1 MNCKIFK
8 GDMYCIIIK
17 MRLFYVLLF
26 KKLIDIIFSKL
37 VNFIFFL
44 LLRVLRYCLIM
55 MLDENLGNNIYILI
69 FYFNS

>member
-37 VNFIFFL
+37 VNFIFFFIIESFK
-44 LLRVLRYCLIM
+44 VLFDY
-55 MLDENLGNNIYILI
+55 DVG
-69 FYFNS
+69 

>member
-26 KKLIDIIFSKL
+26 KKIIDIIFSKL
-37 VNFIFFL
+37 VDFILSFFL
-44 LLRVLRYCLIM
+44 LLRVLSIV
-55 MLDENLGNNIYILI
+55 
-69 FYFNS
+69 